1 MSESVKKYLYPA
13 NILLPKANFEKWAV
27 VACDQYTS
35 EPEYWNS
42 VDSFVGNTPSALRI
56 TLPEVYLSDNVTER
70 INKVNANMKDYLDGD
85 IFNTFE
91 NAMIYVEREISSG
104 KIRHGI
110 VGAIDLE
117 SYDWHPGAKSLI
129 RATEQTVIERIPPR
143 VEIRKN
149 APLEL
154 PHILIL
160 IDDPDNKILGNLEA
174 SKNTMEKAYDFD
186 LMQSSGHISG
196 YLIDSE
202 AQDIINKALS
212 EIISDDGMLFA
223 VGDGNHSLAT
233 AKECYTR
240 DPSELSRY
248 ALCEIVNIHDDS
260 LVFEPI
266 FRVMFGV
273 SPSDVLSSIEKHFGS
288 CDKISGNKVRCI
300 FGDEEK
306 DIYIPTNGRLTV
318 GALQDFI
325 DLYIKGHPSASVD
338 YIHGEEVVKNLA
350 SNENTIG
357 FIFDGMK
364 KSELFPAIM
373 LDGVLPRK
381 TFSMGHAADKRFY
394 IEARKIK

>member
-1 MSESVKKYLYPA
+1 MSETKKYLYPA
-13 NILLPKANFEKWAV
+13 NILLPKENFEKWAV

-35 EPEYWNS
+35 EPDYWND
-42 VDSFVGNTPSALRI
+42 VDSTVGSAPSALRV
-56 TLPEVYLSDNVTER
+56 TLPEIYLSGNVAER
-70 INKVNANMKDYLDGD
+70 IDNINATMKNYLDSGVFD
-85 IFNTFE
+85 TFE
-91 NAMIYVEREISSG
+91 NSMIYVEREISSG

-110 VGAIDLE
+110 VGALDLE
-117 SYDWHPGAKSLI
+117 AYDWRPGAKSLI

-160 IDDPDNKILGNLEA
+160 IDDPDNKILGDLEA
-174 SKNTMEKAYDFD
+174 TKNDMKKAYDFD
-186 LMQSSGHISG
+186 LMKNSGHISG

-202 AQDIINKALS
+202 AQDKINKALS
-212 EIISDDGMLFA
+212 EIISSDGMLFA

-240 DPSELSRY
+240 NPSELSRY

-266 FRVMFGV
+266 FRVMFSV
-273 SPSDVLSSIEKHFGS
+273 SPSDVLSSIEKYFGS
-288 CDKISGNKVRCI
+288 CDDISGNKVHCI
-300 FGDEEK
+300 FGEEEK
-306 DIYIPTNGRLTV
+306 DIYIPTNGSLTV
-318 GALQDFI
+318 GALQNFI
-325 DLYIKGHPSASVD
+325 DSYIKEHEGAEVD
-338 YIHGEEVVKNLA
+338 YIHGEDVVETLSRK
-350 SNENTIG
+350 ENTIG

-381 TFSMGHAADKRFY
+381 TFSMGHASDKRFY

>member
-1 MSESVKKYLYPA
+1 MKKYLYPA
-13 NILLPKANFEKWAV
+13 NILLPKGDFEKWAV

-35 EPEYWNS
+35 EPDYWNA
-42 VDSFVGNTPSALRI
+42 VDSFVGNDPSALRI
-56 TLPEVYLSDNVTER
+56 TLPEIYLSDNVEKR
-70 INKVNANMKDYLDGD
+70 IDTVNENMKKYLESGVFD
-85 IFNTFE
+85 TFE
-91 NAMIYVEREISSG
+91 NSMIYVEREISSG
-104 KIRHGI
+104 EIRHGI
-110 VGAIDLE
+110 VGAIDLTE
-117 SYDWHPGAKSLI
+117 YDWHPGAKSLI

-160 IDDPDNKILGNLEA
+160 IDDPENKVLGALSS
-174 SKNTMEKAYDFD
+174 SKDDMKKAYDFS
-186 LMQSSGHISG
+186 LMQSSGHIEG
-196 YLIDSE
+196 YFIDEDAQVKINE
-202 AQDIINKALS
+202 ALAEL
-212 EIISDDGMLFA
+212 ISDDGMLFA

-266 FRVMFGV
+266 YRVVFGV
-273 SPSDVLSSIEKHFGS
+273 STEDVLSSIEKHFGAA
-288 CDKISGNKVRCI
+288 DENSGSKVHLI
-300 FGDEEK
+300 FGDTEK
-306 DIYIPTNGRLTV
+306 DIYINTNGSLTV

-325 DLYIKGHPSASVD
+325 DKYISEHDGASVD
-338 YIHGEEVVKNLA
+338 YIHGEDVVESLSRK
-350 SNENTIG
+350 ENTIG

-364 KSELFPAIM
+364 KSELFPAIVH
-373 LDGVLPRK
+373 DGVLPRK
-381 TFSMGHAADKRFY
+381 TFSMGHASDKRFY

>member
-1 MSESVKKYLYPA
+1 MSETKKYLYPA
-13 NILLPKANFEKWAV
+13 NILLPKENFEKWAV

-35 EPEYWNS
+35 EPDYWND
-42 VDSFVGNTPSALRI
+42 VDSTVGSAPSALRV
-56 TLPEVYLSDNVTER
+56 TLPEIYLSGNVSER
-70 INKVNANMKDYLDGD
+70 IENINATMKNYLDGGVFD
-85 IFNTFE
+85 TFE
-91 NAMIYVEREISSG
+91 NSMIYVEREISSG

-110 VGAIDLE
+110 VGALDLE
-117 SYDWHPGAKSLI
+117 AYDWRPGAKSLI

-160 IDDPDNKILGNLEA
+160 IDDPDNKILGDLET
-174 SKNTMEKAYDFD
+174 SKNDMKKAYDFD
-186 LMQSSGHISG
+186 LMKNSGHISG

-202 AQDIINKALS
+202 AQDKINKALS
-212 EIISDDGMLFA
+212 EIISSDGMLFA

-240 DPSELSRY
+240 NPSELSRY

-266 FRVMFGV
+266 FRVMFSV
-273 SPSDVLSSIEKHFGS
+273 SPSDVLSSIEKYFGS
-288 CDKISGNKVRCI
+288 CDDISGSKVHCI
-300 FGDEEK
+300 FGNEEK
-306 DIYIPTNGRLTV
+306 DIYIPTNGSLTV
-318 GALQDFI
+318 GALQNFI
-325 DLYIKGHPSASVD
+325 DSYIKEHEGAEVD
-338 YIHGEEVVKNLA
+338 YIHGEDVVESLSRK
-350 SNENTIG
+350 ENTIG

-381 TFSMGHAADKRFY
+381 TFSMGHASDKRFY

>member
-1 MSESVKKYLYPA
+1 MSETKKYLYPA
-13 NILLPKANFEKWAV
+13 NILLPKENFEKWAV

-35 EPEYWNS
+35 EPDYWND
-42 VDSFVGNTPSALRI
+42 VDSTVGSAPSALRV
-56 TLPEVYLSDNVTER
+56 TLPEIYLSGNVSER
-70 INKVNANMKDYLDGD
+70 IENINATMKNYLDGGVFD
-85 IFNTFE
+85 TFE
-91 NAMIYVEREISSG
+91 NSMIYVEREISSG

-110 VGAIDLE
+110 VGALDLE
-117 SYDWHPGAKSLI
+117 AYDWRPGAKSLI

-160 IDDPDNKILGNLEA
+160 IDDPDNKILGDLET
-174 SKNTMEKAYDFD
+174 SKNDMKKAYDFD
-186 LMQSSGHISG
+186 LMKNSGHISG

-202 AQDIINKALS
+202 AQDKINKALS
-212 EIISDDGMLFA
+212 EIISSDGMLFA

-240 DPSELSRY
+240 NPSELSRY

-266 FRVMFGV
+266 FRVMFSV
-273 SPSDVLSSIEKHFGS
+273 SPSDVLSSIEKYFGS
-288 CDKISGNKVRCI
+288 CDDISGSKVHCI

-306 DIYIPTNGRLTV
+306 DIYIPTNGSLTV
-318 GALQDFI
+318 GALQNFI
-325 DLYIKGHPSASVD
+325 DSYIKEHEGAEVD
-338 YIHGEEVVKNLA
+338 YIHGEDVVESLSRK
-350 SNENTIG
+350 ENTIG

-381 TFSMGHAADKRFY
+381 TFSMGHASDKRFY

>member
-1 MSESVKKYLYPA
+1 MSEIKKYLYPA
-13 NILLPKANFEKWAV
+13 NILLPKENFEKWAV

-35 EPEYWNS
+35 EPDYWND
-42 VDSFVGNTPSALRI
+42 VDSIVGDTPSALRV
-56 TLPEVYLSDNVTER
+56 TLPEIYLSGNVSER
-70 INKVNANMKDYLDGD
+70 IENINATMKNYLDGGVFD
-85 IFNTFE
+85 TFE
-91 NAMIYVEREISSG
+91 NSMIYVEREISSG

-110 VGAIDLE
+110 VGALDLE
-117 SYDWHPGAKSLI
+117 AYDWRPGAKSLI

-160 IDDPDNKILGNLEA
+160 IDDPDNKILGDLEA
-174 SKNTMEKAYDFD
+174 SKNDMKKAYDFD
-186 LMQSSGHISG
+186 LMKNSGHISG

-202 AQDIINKALS
+202 AQDKINKALS
-212 EIISDDGMLFA
+212 EIISSDGMLFA

-240 DPSELSRY
+240 NPSELSRY

-266 FRVMFGV
+266 FRVMFNV
-273 SPSDVLSSIEKHFGS
+273 SPLDVLSSIEKYFGS
-288 CDKISGNKVRCI
+288 CNDISGSKVHCI
-300 FGDEEK
+300 FGNEEK
-306 DIYIPTNGRLTV
+306 DIYIPTNGSLTV
-318 GALQDFI
+318 GALQNFI
-325 DLYIKGHPSASVD
+325 DSYIKEHAGAEVD
-338 YIHGEEVVKNLA
+338 YIHGEDVVETLSRK
-350 SNENTIG
+350 ENTIG

-381 TFSMGHAADKRFY
+381 TFSMGHASDKRFY

>member
-1 MSESVKKYLYPA
+1 MSETKKYLYPA
-13 NILLPKANFEKWAV
+13 NILLPKENFEKWAV

-35 EPEYWNS
+35 EPDYWND
-42 VDSFVGNTPSALRI
+42 VDSTVGNTPSALRV
-56 TLPEVYLSDNVTER
+56 TLPEIYLSGNVSER
-70 INKVNANMKDYLDGD
+70 IENINTTMKNYLDGGV
-85 IFNTFE
+85 FNTFE
-91 NAMIYVEREISSG
+91 NSMIYVEREISSG

-110 VGAIDLE
+110 VGALDLE
-117 SYDWHPGAKSLI
+117 AYDWHPGSKSLI

-160 IDDPDNKILGNLEA
+160 IDDPDNKILGDLEA
-174 SKNTMEKAYDFD
+174 TKNDMKKAYDFG
-186 LMQSSGHISG
+186 LMKNSGHISG
-196 YLIDSE
+196 YLIDSA
-202 AQDIINKALS
+202 AQDKINKALS
-212 EIISDDGMLFA
+212 EIISSDGMLFA

-240 DPSELSRY
+240 NPSELSRY

-266 FRVMFGV
+266 FRVMFSV
-273 SPSDVLSSIEKHFGS
+273 SPLDVLSSIEKYFGS
-288 CDKISGNKVRCI
+288 CDDISGSKVHCI
-300 FGDEEK
+300 FGNEEK
-306 DIYIPTNGRLTV
+306 DIYIPTNGSLTV
-318 GALQDFI
+318 GALQNFI
-325 DLYIKGHPSASVD
+325 DSYIKEHAGAEVD
-338 YIHGEEVVKNLA
+338 YIHGEDVVESLSRK
-350 SNENTIG
+350 ENTIG

-381 TFSMGHAADKRFY
+381 TFSMGHASDKRFY

>member
-1 MSESVKKYLYPA
+1 MSETVKKYLYPA
-13 NILLPKANFEKWAV
+13 NILLPKSNFDKWAV

-35 EPEYWNS
+35 EPEYWNG
-42 VDSFVGNTPSALRI
+42 VDSIVGNAPSALRV
-56 TLPEVYLSDNVTER
+56 TLPEIYLSGNVSER
-70 INKVNANMKDYLDGD
+70 IECINATMKDYLDGE
-85 IFNTFE
+85 IFDSFE
-91 NAMIYVEREISSG
+91 SSMIYVEREISSG

-117 SYDWHPGAKSLI
+117 EYDWHPGAKSLI

-160 IDDPDNKILGNLEA
+160 IDDPENKILGGLEA
-174 SKNTMEKAYDFD
+174 SKKDMKKAYDFD

-196 YLIDSE
+196 YLIDSD
-202 AQDIINKALS
+202 AQNNINKALS

-240 DPSELSRY
+240 NPSELSRY

-266 FRVMFGV
+266 FRVMFDV
-273 SPSDVLSSIEKHFGS
+273 SPSDVLASIEKHFGV
-288 CDKISGNKVRCI
+288 CDENSGSRVRCI
-300 FGDEEK
+300 FGSEEK
-306 DIYIPTNGRLTV
+306 DLYIPTNGSLTV
-318 GALQDFI
+318 GALQNFI
-325 DLYIKGHPSASVD
+325 DLYIKEHSGASVD
-338 YIHGEEVVKNLA
+338 YIHGEDVVENLA
-350 SNENTIG
+350 RKENTIG

-381 TFSMGHAADKRFY
+381 TFSMGHASDKRFY

>member
-1 MSESVKKYLYPA
+1 MSETKKYLYPA
-13 NILLPKANFEKWAV
+13 NILLPKENFEKWAV

-35 EPEYWNS
+35 EPDYWND
-42 VDSFVGNTPSALRI
+42 VDSTVGSAPSALRV
-56 TLPEVYLSDNVTER
+56 TLPEIYLSGNVSER
-70 INKVNANMKDYLDGD
+70 IENINATMKNYLDGGVFD
-85 IFNTFE
+85 TFE
-91 NAMIYVEREISSG
+91 NSMIYVEREISSG

-110 VGAIDLE
+110 VGALDLE
-117 SYDWHPGAKSLI
+117 AYDWRPGAKSLI

-160 IDDPDNKILGNLEA
+160 IDDPDNKILGDLET
-174 SKNTMEKAYDFD
+174 SKNDMKKAYDFD
-186 LMQSSGHISG
+186 LMKNSGHISG

-202 AQDIINKALS
+202 AQDKINKALS
-212 EIISDDGMLFA
+212 EIISSDGMLFA

-240 DPSELSRY
+240 NPSELSRY

-266 FRVMFGV
+266 FRVMFSV
-273 SPSDVLSSIEKHFGS
+273 SPSDVLSSIEKYFGS
-288 CDKISGNKVRCI
+288 CDDISGSKVHCI
-300 FGDEEK
+300 FGNEEK
-306 DIYIPTNGRLTV
+306 DIYIPTNGSLTV
-318 GALQDFI
+318 GALQNFI
-325 DLYIKGHPSASVD
+325 DSYIKEHAGAEVD
-338 YIHGEEVVKNLA
+338 YIHGEDVVESLSRK
-350 SNENTIG
+350 ENTIG

-381 TFSMGHAADKRFY
+381 TFSMGHASDKRFY

>member
-1 MSESVKKYLYPA
+1 MSETKKYLYPA
-13 NILLPKANFEKWAV
+13 NILLPKENFEKWAV

-35 EPEYWNS
+35 EPDYWND
-42 VDSFVGNTPSALRI
+42 VDSIVGNTASALRV
-56 TLPEVYLSDNVTER
+56 TLPEIYLSDNVGKR
-70 INKVNANMKDYLDGD
+70 IENINATMKKYLDGG
-85 IFNTFE
+85 IFDTFE
-91 NAMIYVEREISSG
+91 NSMIYVEREISSG

-110 VGAIDLE
+110 VGALDLE
-117 SYDWHPGAKSLI
+117 AYDWHPGSKSLI

-174 SKNTMEKAYDFD
+174 SKADMKKAYDFD
-186 LMQSSGHISG
+186 LMKNSGHISG
-196 YLIDSE
+196 YLIDSD
-202 AQDIINKALS
+202 AQDAVNKALS
-212 EIISDDGMLFA
+212 EIISSDGMLFA

-240 DPSELSRY
+240 NPSELSRY

-273 SPSDVLSSIEKHFGS
+273 SPSDVLSSMEKYFGS
-288 CDKISGNKVRCI
+288 CGENSGSKVRCI
-300 FGDEEK
+300 FGGEEK
-306 DIYIPTNGRLTV
+306 DVYIPTNGSLTV
-318 GALQDFI
+318 GALQNFI
-325 DLYIKGHPSASVD
+325 DSYIKEHAGAEVD
-338 YIHGEEVVKNLA
+338 YIHGEEVVEILSRK
-350 SNENTIG
+350 ENTIG

-381 TFSMGHAADKRFY
+381 TFSMGHASDKRFY

>member
-1 MSESVKKYLYPA
+1 MSETKKYLYPA
-13 NILLPKANFEKWAV
+13 NILLPKENFEKWAV

-35 EPEYWNS
+35 EPDYWND
-42 VDSFVGNTPSALRI
+42 VDSTVDSAPSALRV
-56 TLPEVYLSDNVTER
+56 TLPEIYLSGNVSER
-70 INKVNANMKDYLDGD
+70 IENINATMKNYLDGGVFD
-85 IFNTFE
+85 TFE
-91 NAMIYVEREISSG
+91 NSMIYVEREISSG

-110 VGAIDLE
+110 VGALDLE
-117 SYDWHPGAKSLI
+117 AYDWRPGAKSLI

-160 IDDPDNKILGNLEA
+160 IDDPDNKILGDLEA
-174 SKNTMEKAYDFD
+174 TKNDMKKAYDFD
-186 LMQSSGHISG
+186 LMKNSGHISG
-196 YLIDSE
+196 YLIDSD
-202 AQDIINKALS
+202 AQDKINKALS
-212 EIISDDGMLFA
+212 EIISSDGMLFA

-240 DPSELSRY
+240 NPSELSRY

-266 FRVMFGV
+266 FRVMFSV
-273 SPSDVLSSIEKHFGS
+273 SPSDVLSSIEKYFGS
-288 CDKISGNKVRCI
+288 CDDISGSKVHCI
-300 FGDEEK
+300 FGNEEK
-306 DIYIPTNGRLTV
+306 DIYIPTNGSLTV
-318 GALQDFI
+318 GALQNFI
-325 DLYIKGHPSASVD
+325 DSYIKEHEGAEVD
-338 YIHGEEVVKNLA
+338 YIHGEDVVETLSRK
-350 SNENTIG
+350 ENTIG

-381 TFSMGHAADKRFY
+381 TFSMGHASDKRFY